1 MFPAATEDNGV
12 LRVDIGLP
20 GRSVEY
26 VVLDADDHPR
36 RIDRAASLAL
46 AYGDAW
52 VTVPTRDVDRTADR
66 LVEYGLRTPP
76 YPEWMMAVA
85 LDDQRVVEPRDGYT
99 SSTEAGPGI
108 VVITVHDPDGQVAA
122 TGQMGVVGEVAVM
135 DKIETR
141 PGHRRRGL
149 GGAMMSVLADRA
161 RSIGAVRGVL
171 MASTEGRALYTSLG
185 WTTLCPAVVA
195 RQWD

>member
-1 MFPAATEDNGV
+1 M

-52 VTVPTRDVDRTADR
+52 VTVPTRDEARTADR

-76 YPEWMMAVA
+76 HPEWMLAVELA
-85 LDDQRVVEPRDGYT
+85 DQRVVGLADGYT
-99 SSTEAGPGI
+99 CSTQAGPGI
-108 VVITVHDPDGQVAA
+108 VAITVHDPDGQVAA

-135 DKIETR
+135 DKIETHTA
-141 PGHRRRGL
+141 HRRRGL
-149 GGAMMSVLADRA
+149 GGAIMSALAERA
-161 RSIGAVRGVL
+161 RSMDAVRGVL
-171 MASTEGRALYTSLG
+171 MASTEGRALYTSIG

>member
-1 MFPAATEDNGV
+1 MFPAATEDDGI

-26 VVLDADDHPR
+26 VVVDADEHPR

-52 VTVPTRDVDRTADR
+52 VTVPTRDEARTTDR
-66 LVEYGLRTPP
+66 LVEHGLRTPP

-85 LDDQRVVEPRDGYT
+85 LDDQRVVAPSDGYT
-99 SSTEAGPGI
+99 CSTEAGPGI
-108 VVITVHDPDGQVAA
+108 VAITVHDPDGQVAA

-141 PGHRRRGL
+141 PAHRRRGL
-149 GGAMMSVLADRA
+149 GAAMMSVLADRA
-161 RSIGAVRGVL
+161 RSMGAVRAVL

-185 WTTLCPAVVA
+185 WTTLCPVVVA
-195 RQWD
+195 RLWD